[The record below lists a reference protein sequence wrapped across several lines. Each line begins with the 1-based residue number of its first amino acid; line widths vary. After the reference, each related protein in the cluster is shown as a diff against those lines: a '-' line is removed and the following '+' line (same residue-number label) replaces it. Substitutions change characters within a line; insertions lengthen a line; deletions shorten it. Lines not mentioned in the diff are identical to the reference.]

1 MTRIPIHWIDERD
14 PPDAFPPP
22 DRALTQPSGLLAA
35 GGDLSVARLLAAYR
49 RGIFP
54 WYEEGQPILWWS
66 PNPRAVLQ
74 PAEVHVS
81 RSLARTL
88 RRGNFSVTAD
98 RAFAEVI
105 DACAMPR
112 RSGPGTWITAAM
124 AAAYTRLHTK
134 GYAHSIEVWHDG
146 RLVGGLYG
154 VALGAVFFG
163 ESMFS
168 RMTDASKVA
177 LARLSVHLVSRQFQ
191 LIDCQV
197 DSPHLRSL
205 GAELISRAA
214 FNSRLAELLP
224 LDVKFGTL
232 E

>member
-22 DRALTQPSGLLAA
+22 RRALTQPNGLLAA

-49 RGIFP
+49 HGIFP
-54 WYEEGQPILWWS
+54 WYEDGQPILWWS
-66 PNPRAVLQ
+66 PNPRAVLR
-74 PAEVHVS
+74 PESLHVS

-88 RRGNFSVTAD
+88 RRGKFHVTTD
-98 RAFAEVI
+98 SAFAAVI

-112 RSGPGTWITAAM
+112 KSGPGTWITAAM
-124 AAAYTRLHTK
+124 AAAYTRLHEE
-134 GYAHSIEVWHDG
+134 GYAHSVEVWYEG

-177 LARLSVHLVSRQFQ
+177 LARLATHLASRRFQ

-205 GAELISRAA
+205 GAEVISRTA
-214 FNSRLAELLP
+214 FNARLTKLLP
-224 LDVKFGTL
+224 LDVEFGTL
-232 E
+232 